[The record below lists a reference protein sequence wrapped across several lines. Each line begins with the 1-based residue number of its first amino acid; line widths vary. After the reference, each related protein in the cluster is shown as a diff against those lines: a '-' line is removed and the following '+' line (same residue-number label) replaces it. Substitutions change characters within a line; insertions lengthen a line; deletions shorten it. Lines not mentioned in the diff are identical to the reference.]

1 MKLLEI
7 DGEQVRQILTQF
19 IKEQTQK
26 AGYCR
31 VVIGL
36 SGGLDSA
43 LAAYLSVEALG
54 KENCVGVFM
63 PHAVSHSD
71 SLRDA
76 QAVAKRLGICTRR
89 VDISPLVEP
98 FQKGFPNITVLQLGN
113 VMARVR
119 MIVLYQISAE
129 ENALIVGT
137 SNKSEILLGY
147 GTLHGDLAC
156 AFNPLGD
163 LYKTQ
168 IRALAK
174 HLQVPEEI
182 QRKAPSAD
190 LWKGQSDEGDLG
202 LTYAEA
208 DRFLVRWIDK
218 GHTRDQ
224 LLKEGF
230 APDFAD
236 RVAAKVIS
244 QQFKSKLPPIAKI
257 SRGAG
262 SAKALTWPK

>member
-1 MKLLEI
+1 M

-19 IKEQTQK
+19 IKDQTHK
-26 AGYCR
+26 AGYSR

-43 LAAYLSVEALG
+43 VAAYLSVEALG
-54 KENCVGVFM
+54 KENCVGVFL
-63 PHAVSHSD
+63 PHSVSHPE

-76 QAVAKRLGICTRR
+76 QGVAQRLGIRTRR

-98 FQKGFPNITVLQLGN
+98 FQKGFHGISAVQLGN
-113 VMARVR
+113 IMARVR

-156 AFNPLGD
+156 AFNPLGG

-168 IRALAK
+168 IRVLAK
-174 HLQVPEEI
+174 HLNVSEEI
-182 QRKAPSAD
+182 QRKTPSAD
-190 LWKGQSDEGDLG
+190 LWAGQSDEGELG
-202 LTYAEA
+202 ITYAEA
-208 DRFLVRWIDK
+208 DRFLVRWVDK
-218 GHTRDQ
+218 GYTRDQ

-230 APDFAD
+230 ASDFAD

-244 QQFKSKLPPIAKI
+244 QQFKSKLPPIAKL
-257 SRGAG
+257 SRGAD
-262 SAKALTWPK
+262 SDRPLTWPK